1 MVYRIGAFFVK
12 CFYGG
17 SLIHSPCIGPIQ
29 IRRAV
34 VMTLYT
40 YIHGECPETIW
51 GLTSGQ
57 RIERVLKTSGESTRV
72 DDLSD
77 LDRND
82 SVLIFHGGYLFD
94 DRLIQYLATTPDMIL
109 QLEREGKKV
118 AVAAHVSAELAHQT
132 LAMMGETSG
141 PGDLFGVKT
150 RTLETLSIDFQES
163 LRKSAPPFA
172 LPISAEKKRDLEQR
186 LYDWSYKGV
195 TDLITK
201 WVWPLPARWV
211 VGQCV
216 RFGLRPNHITFISLV
231 LVIMAGVLFARG
243 QYGWGLLAGW
253 VMTLLDTVD
262 GKLARVTVTSS
273 RFGHYFDHVIDLVHP
288 PVWYVLWGHGL
299 EISYPGGGGWF
310 SLTAL
315 LWCIVIGYVLG
326 RLIEGLFSWG
336 SGGFEIFCWHPV
348 DSYFRLITGRRNPNL
363 ILLTA
368 GVLLGRPDLGLV
380 AVAFWTVW
388 TSLFLLARLCMAG
401 WARMTR
407 GPLRSWFM
415 DLDKDMYKGS
425 LAVRIFT
432 RHECLP

>member
-1 MVYRIGAFFVK
+1 
-12 CFYGG
+12 
-17 SLIHSPCIGPIQ
+17 
-29 IRRAV
+29 
-34 VMTLYT
+34 MTLYT
-40 YIHGECPETIW
+40 YIHDECPETIW

-57 RIERVLKTSGESTRV
+57 RIERVLETSGKSTRV
-72 DDLSD
+72 DDLSA
-77 LDRND
+77 LKRND

-94 DRLIQYLATTPDMIL
+94 DRLIQYLATTPNMIL
-109 QLEREGKKV
+109 QLEEDGKKL
-118 AVAAHVSAELAHQT
+118 AVAAHVNAGLAHQA
-132 LAMMGETSG
+132 LEMIEETSG
-141 PGDLFGVKT
+141 SESLFGVKT
-150 RTLETLSIDFQES
+150 GTPETLPIAFQES
-163 LRKSAPPFA
+163 LRKSAPPFV
-172 LPISAEKKRDLEQR
+172 LPISAEKKGDLERR

-195 TDLITK
+195 TDLVTK

-216 RFGLRPNHITFISLV
+216 RFGIRPNHVTFIGLV
-231 LVIMAGVLFARG
+231 LVILAGVLFARG

-288 PVWYVLWGHGL
+288 PFWYVLWGLGL
-299 EISYPGGGGWF
+299 GMSYPDGGGWF

-315 LWCIVIGYVLG
+315 FLWCIVIGYVLG

-336 SGGFEIFCWHPV
+336 LGGFEIFCWHPV
-348 DSYFRLITGRRNPNL
+348 DSYFRLITGRRNPCL

-368 GVLLGRPDLGLV
+368 GVLLGRPDLGLA

-415 DLDKDMYKGS
+415 DLDEGMHTGS

-432 RHECLP
+432 KRERLP

>member
-1 MVYRIGAFFVK
+1 
-12 CFYGG
+12 
-17 SLIHSPCIGPIQ
+17 
-29 IRRAV
+29 
-34 VMTLYT
+34 MTLYT
-40 YIHGECPETIW
+40 YIHGESMERIW

-57 RIERVLKTSGESTRV
+57 RIERVLKTFMESTRV
-72 DDLSD
+72 DDLSV
-77 LDRND
+77 LKRND
-82 SVLIFHGGYLFD
+82 SVLIFHGGRLFD
-94 DRLIQYLATTPDMIL
+94 DRLIQYLAETPNMIL
-109 QLEREGKKV
+109 QLEEDGKKV
-118 AVAAHVSAELAHQT
+118 AVAAHVSAGLAHQA
-132 LAMMGETSG
+132 LEMIEETSG
-141 PGDLFGVKT
+141 SESLVGVKT
-150 RTLETLSIDFQES
+150 RTLETLPIAFQQG

-172 LPISAEKKRDLEQR
+172 LPISAKKAGDLEQR

-195 TDLITK
+195 TDLVTK

-216 RFGLRPNHITFISLV
+216 RFGIHPNHVTFIGLV
-231 LVIMAGVLFARG
+231 LVILAGVLFACG

-288 PVWYVLWGHGL
+288 PVWYVLWGLGL
-299 EISYPGGGGWF
+299 GMSYPNGGGWF

-326 RLIEGLFSWG
+326 RLTEGLFSWCL
-336 SGGFEIFCWHPV
+336 GGFGIFCWRPV

-368 GVLLGRPDLGLV
+368 GVLLGRPDLGL
-380 AVAFWTVW
+380 ATVAFWTVG
-388 TSLFLLARLCMAG
+388 TSLFLLARLGMAG
-401 WARMTR
+401 WVRMTR

-415 DLDKDMYKGS
+415 DLDEGTHAGS

-432 RHECLP
+432 KRECLL